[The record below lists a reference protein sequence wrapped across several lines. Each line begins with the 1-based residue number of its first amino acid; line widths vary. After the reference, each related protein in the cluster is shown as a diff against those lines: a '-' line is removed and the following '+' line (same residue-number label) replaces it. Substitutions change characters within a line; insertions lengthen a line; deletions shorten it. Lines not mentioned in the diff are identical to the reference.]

1 MRIINLFGD
10 EYQCYDGWMKLDLL
24 AKSHFMNYLIM
35 PEEDIATQRIRR
47 RRISP
52 RYRFPS
58 VSIFMPFDPKMGMKS
73 KIAFSLSKAT
83 DKVVSELRNKYP
95 GEMSLLVIQKLK
107 AIIKKLDFSTHT
119 KSIAI
124 FVSPVFEKIY
134 YLNINL
140 EEKVIVNESLQ
151 IRDLVES
158 KKQSLQFHVLLLS
171 EKESRIYLSDSHSFL
186 RIMPDSLASE
196 NANQNDSPE
205 GIANFSDAN
214 TKKEIVMDKF
224 LHHVDHSLDM
234 ILKHDR
240 LPVFVMGNEKL
251 VEQFKNITK
260 YNDAIIEYVH
270 GDYEEC
276 SLEDLKKLL
285 EPQIPDWQ
293 KIKHES
299 LLHQLKEAES
309 KNKLS
314 FGMEDVWREVMNR
327 RGRLLLLEK
336 QYLSDINFLASGE
349 LNYKTAEPYNKF
361 SNIKNS
367 IDEMMEKVLENGGDV
382 ELVSNGFLKDYGQ
395 IVVI

>member
-47 RRISP
+47 RRITP

-58 VSIFMPFDPKMGMKS
+58 VSIFIPFNPKMGMKN
-73 KIAFSLSKAT
+73 KLTFSLSKAT
-83 DKVVSELRNKYP
+83 DKVVSEVKDKYP

-107 AIIKKLDFSTHT
+107 AIIKNLDFNTHK
-119 KSIAI
+119 KSVAI

-134 YLNINL
+134 YLNIDL

-151 IRDLVES
+151 IRDLVDS
-158 KKQSLQFHVLLLS
+158 KKQSQQFHILLLS
-171 EKESRIYLSDSHSFL
+171 EKESRIFLSDTNSSVK
-186 RIMPDSLASE
+186 ITS
-196 NANQNDSPE
+196 DSPA
-205 GIANFSDAN
+205 GVVNFSNAA
-214 TKKEIVMDKF
+214 TKKEMVMDKF
-224 LHHVDHSLDM
+224 LHHVDDSLDM

-240 LPVFVMGNEKL
+240 LPVFVIGTENF

-260 YNDAIIEYVH
+260 YNEAIIEYVH

-285 EPQIPDWQ
+285 EPHIPDWQ
-293 KIKHES
+293 KIKQEN
-299 LLHQLKEAES
+299 LLQELKEAES

-314 FGMEDVWREVMNR
+314 VGMEDVWHEVINR
-327 RGRLLLLEK
+327 RGRLLLLGK
-336 QYLSDINFLASGE
+336 QYLYDTNLLVSGE
-349 LNYKTAEPYNKF
+349 LSYKTVGA
-361 SNIKNS
+361 
-367 IDEMMEKVLENGGDV
+367 
-382 ELVSNGFLKDYGQ
+382 
-395 IVVI
+395 